1 MNTEDKLSHAL
12 QLATNNP
19 DKRKDFYS
27 CLLTSDIYLINQNPE
42 VNEGQIDTSNGATLS
57 LICVKNQ
64 KNEELF
70 PIFSSPEYLLH
81 FTKNA
86 ATYARINMQDFL
98 NAIKCAPCILNPGS
112 EYSKEFTTKELVA
125 LLDGSLFDGIRE
137 HVVAAGTR
145 VFIGQPAVEPTQ
157 LIELL
162 KNCFSQ
168 FENVFEG
175 YIAQIIDEGDP
186 VGPHLIVAVKG
197 NGDLK
202 ELFHNASNRINSIL
216 PAGMIVDFIDLSRS
230 EQFYKYFL
238 EIEPF
243 YRAWD

>member
-27 CLLTSDIYLINQNPE
+27 CLLTSDIYLINQNLE
-42 VNEGQIDTSNGATLS
+42 VNEDQLDTSNGATLS
-57 LICVKNQ
+57 VICIKNQ
-64 KNEELF
+64 QNEEVF

-98 NAIKCAPCILNPGS
+98 NAIQCAPCVLNPGS
-112 EYSKEFTTKELVA
+112 EYSKEFTTEELVT
-125 LLDGSLFDGIRE
+125 LLDGSLFDSIRE
-137 HVVAAGTR
+137 HVVAAGNSI
-145 VFIGQPAVEPTQ
+145 FIGQPAVEPTQ

-162 KNCFSQ
+162 KNYFSQ
-168 FENVFEG
+168 FENVFEC
-175 YIAQIIDEGDP
+175 YIAQIIHEGDP
-186 VGPHLIVAVKG
+186 VGPHPIVAVKG

-202 ELFHNASNRINSIL
+202 ELFDNASNRINSIL
-216 PAGMIVDFIDLSRS
+216 PAGMIVDFIDLSPS
-230 EQFYKYFL
+230 EQLSKYFL

-243 YRAWD
+243 YRA